1 MPSELSQIAPAKL
14 NLALHVRRRRD
25 DGYHDL
31 ETLFCFLGHG
41 DCLTVGAADALSLE
55 IVGPFAD
62 ELAVDEDNLVLR
74 AARLMAGQAACAAKA
89 HIILE
94 KNLPIASG
102 IGGGSADAAAAL
114 RLLNRLWGLDWSPVR
129 LAELGLALGAD
140 VPVCVHS
147 RYCEA
152 QGVGDVMTFSAPIL
166 PDNTP
171 ILLVNPK
178 QAISTPAIFKGWD
191 GIDKGALPKARSLT
205 ALQHEMRND
214 LTPSAVAICPEI
226 KRILDALGET
236 NAELVR
242 MSGSGATCFAVYA
255 DTAKRDAAQRTIETR
270 FPDYWTLASHTLNH
284 DF

>member
-41 DCLTVGAADALSLE
+41 DRLTVQAADALSFE
-55 IVGPFAD
+55 IIGPFAN

-74 AARLMAGQAACAAKA
+74 AARLLAKHAGCAGKA
-89 HIILE
+89 HIVLE

-114 RLLNRLWGLDWSPVR
+114 RLLNRLWGLDWSLER
-129 LAELGLALGAD
+129 LAKLGLALGAD
-140 VPVCVHS
+140 VPVCVYS

-152 QGVGDVMTFSAPIL
+152 QGVGDVITFSAPIL

-178 QAISTPAIFKGWD
+178 QAVSTPAIFKGWD
-191 GIDKGALPKARSLT
+191 GIDKGALPEARSLT
-205 ALQHEMRND
+205 ALQQEMRND

-226 KRILDALGET
+226 AGILDALGDT
-236 NAELVR
+236 DAELVR

-255 DTAKRDAAQRTIETR
+255 DRATRDAAQRFLEAR
-270 FPDYWTLASHTLNH
+270 FPDYWTLASHTLNY